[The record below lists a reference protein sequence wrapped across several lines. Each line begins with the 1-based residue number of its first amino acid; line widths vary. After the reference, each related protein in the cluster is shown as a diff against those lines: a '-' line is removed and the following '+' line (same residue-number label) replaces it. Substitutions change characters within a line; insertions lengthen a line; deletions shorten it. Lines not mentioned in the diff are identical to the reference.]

1 VVSSGTLPL
10 PLPARVVRGVG
21 KAASWLI
28 LFMVLITFVVVLLR
42 YGFNLGWVWLQE
54 SVTYLHAAVFMLAA
68 AWTWQEDGHVRVDI
82 LYRERSPRFRAWVNL
97 VGTLL
102 FLVPVCLYLL
112 IIGWDY
118 VAASWALREGSR
130 QAGGLPLV
138 YLLKSL
144 ILALPLL
151 LLLQAACEI
160 PEQLRGLRRLPEPVS
175 PP

>member
-1 VVSSGTLPL
+1 VVSGSL
-10 PLPARVVRGVG
+10 PLPARLVRGVG

-68 AWTWQEDGHVRVDI
+68 AWTWQENGHVRVDI
-82 LYRERSPRFRAWVNL
+82 LYRERSPRYRAWVNL

-102 FLVPVCLYLL
+102 FLVPFCLYLL

-160 PEQLRGLRRLPEPVS
+160 PDNLRRLRQPARPVS

>member
-1 VVSSGTLPL
+1 MSEPAPTLT
-10 PLPARVVRGVG
+10 LPARLVRVIGQG
-21 KAASWLI
+21 ASWLI
-28 LFMVLITFVVVLLR
+28 LLMVLITFVVVLLR

-82 LYRERSPRFRAWVNL
+82 FYRGRSPRHQAWVNL
-97 VGTLL
+97 LGTLL
-102 FLVPVCLYLL
+102 FLVPVCVYLL
-112 IIGWDY
+112 LIGWDY
-118 VAASWALREGSR
+118 VAASWSLKEGSR

-151 LLLQAACEI
+151 LLVQAGCLL
-160 PEQLRGLRRLPEPVS
+160 PRYLRDLRRPAEPVTAR
-175 PP
+175 

>member
-1 VVSSGTLPL
+1 MVSDRL
-10 PLPARVVRGVG
+10 PLPARVVQAIG

-28 LFMVLITFVVVLLR
+28 LFMVLITFAVVVLR
-42 YGFNLGWVWLQE
+42 YGFNLGWVGLQE

-68 AWTWQEDGHVRVDI
+68 AWTWQVDGHVRVDI
-82 LYRERSPRFRAWVNL
+82 LYRGRSRRHRAWVNL

-118 VAASWALREGSR
+118 VAASWSLKEGSR
-130 QAGGLPLV
+130 QAGGLPFV

-160 PEQLRGLRRLPEPVS
+160 PQTLRGLRRPVEPVS

>member
-1 VVSSGTLPL
+1 VVND
-10 PLPARVVRGVG
+10 PLPARFVRGVG
-21 KAASWLI
+21 KSASWLI

-42 YGFNLGWVWLQE
+42 YGFNLGWIWLQE

-68 AWTWQEDGHVRVDI
+68 AWTWQENGHVRVDI
-82 LYRERSPRFRAWVNL
+82 LYRGRSARHRAWVDL
-97 VGTLL
+97 AGTLL
-102 FLVPVCLYLL
+102 FLVPVCVYLL

-118 VAASWALREGSR
+118 VAASWALKEGSR

-160 PEQLRGLRRLPEPVS
+160 PKNLRALRRRPEPIS
-175 PP
+175 PS

>member
-1 VVSSGTLPL
+1 MVSGSL
-10 PLPARVVRGVG
+10 PLPARLVRGVG

-82 LYRERSPRFRAWVNL
+82 LYRERSPRFRAGVNL

-112 IIGWDY
+112 IIGWEY
-118 VAASWALREGSR
+118 VAASWSLREGSR

-160 PEQLRGLRRLPEPVS
+160 PAQLRGLRQLPEPVTPS
-175 PP
+175 